1 MRISQKSI
9 LVFTFLIL
17 ILTLSSLPSFSFTE
31 TSNYPL
37 TVIDHTG
44 TAVTI
49 LQEPE
54 RIISAAPSNTEILFA
69 LGLGDKV
76 VGVTNYD
83 NYPEEVA
90 QIEKIGEMSPLNL
103 EKIVALKPD
112 LILAYAVSQGKEIL
126 RLRELGFKV
135 IDVDPSNLEETFQS
149 IMRIATICGVPER
162 GESLVQELSGRVEK
176 IKAKVSQITNSKRP
190 KVFIGSTFEPIW
202 TAGANTLCDEL
213 ITLAGGQNI
222 AGSSSGWIAIS
233 PELVAQAEP
242 DIIIIPTGAMN
253 PGEESKIKENISQR
267 PGWSNLPAIKN
278 QKIFI
283 VNEDLFYRAG
293 PRSVEALEW
302 LYEIFHQ

>member
-267 PGWSNLPAIKN
+267 SGWSNLPAIKN